1 MRKVLECYSVLN
13 AVFRCVLIVAL
24 GPSMYYFYSTAPCST
39 VRVQW
44 VNSTAMQLQVP
55 APGWSRGRGHWLPH
69 QRPASH
75 TGHRGGLVA
84 NPILT
89 AEMKMGDLEVVLTI
103 LLSFGHCLK
112 MWGSVGSRYWAVD
125 G

>member
-1 MRKVLECYSVLN
+1 MYWTLFSV
-13 AVFRCVLIVAL
+13 VYCIVAL
-24 GPSMYYFYSTAPCST
+24 GPSMYYFYSTTPCST

-89 AEMKMGDLEVVLTI
+89 AEMKMGDSEVVLTI